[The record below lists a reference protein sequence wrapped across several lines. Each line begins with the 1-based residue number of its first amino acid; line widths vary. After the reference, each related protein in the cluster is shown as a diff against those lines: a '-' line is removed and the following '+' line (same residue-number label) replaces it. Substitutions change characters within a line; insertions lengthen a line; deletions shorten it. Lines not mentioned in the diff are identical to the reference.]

1 MADLLVFDKDNPL
14 NISRETG
21 AENKL
26 RFNILQG
33 IPAVSQSV
41 KTRVQTFKT
50 EFYLNVGFGVDWYGV
65 VLNQGAQPIEQEA
78 EINDMVR
85 DTNGVQSLRASEVLR
100 NSKIRESVYLANIV
114 SDGQIVPVLLP
125 FDFLEP

>member
-1 MADLLVFDKDNPL
+1 MADLLVFDKDKPL
-14 NISRETG
+14 NISSEPG
-21 AENKL
+21 EVNKL
-26 RFNILQG
+26 EFNILQAV
-33 IPAVSQSV
+33 PAVKQSV

-50 EFYLNVGFGVDWYGV
+50 EFYLNINFGVDWYGV

-85 DTNGVQSLRASEVLR
+85 ETNGVQSLQASEVLR
-100 NSKIRESVYLANIV
+100 NAKIRESVYLANIV
-114 SDGQIVPVLLP
+114 SDGQIVPLLLP